1 MTYLDKI
8 QKAKELA
15 LNQVIYFLEMEA
27 EHADIRYIKVATDII
42 KNLENVDEM
51 KDSNVNILIQ
61 RIAAKFNLPQNQEE
75 LQKLYR
81 E

>member
-27 EHADIRYIKVATDII
+27 EHADIRDIKVATDII

>member
-27 EHADIRYIKVATDII
+27 EHADIRDIKVATDII
-42 KNLENVDEM
+42 KNLENVD
-51 KDSNVNILIQ
+51 DITDNSINSLIQ
-61 RIAAKFNLPQNQEE
+61 RIAVKFNLPKNPEE
-75 LQKLYR
+75 LQKLYS